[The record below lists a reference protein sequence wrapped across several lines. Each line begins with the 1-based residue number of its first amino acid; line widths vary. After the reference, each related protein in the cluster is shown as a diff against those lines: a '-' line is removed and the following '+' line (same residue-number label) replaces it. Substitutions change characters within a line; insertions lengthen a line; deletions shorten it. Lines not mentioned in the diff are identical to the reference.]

1 MTLLSTH
8 TVKLNSSEKY
18 TLEITR
24 SEGGALIYTQIGK
37 RNGKEFHRASKFRLS
52 KETKSFYGI

>member
-1 MTLLSTH
+1 MALLSTH
-8 TVKLNSSEKY
+8 TVKLNSSEEY

-24 SEGGALIYTQIGK
+24 GEGGALIYTQIGK
-37 RNGKEFHRASKFRLS
+37 SNGKEFNRTSKFRLS